1 MDLHGVVIYL
11 PALLLHI
18 VRAGAFFVAMPLFGI
33 QRDSR
38 MLRLILAVSL
48 AAIFWGVGE
57 QIVIVD
63 GGFPELIVMVVREA
77 VIGLAAGFGL
87 GLMTTFLVSAGEIIS
102 HEMGFSLAKT
112 INPETGHSSSVI
124 SQLLQTIGA
133 LLILQLDI
141 HHRVIEVLGL
151 SYESLP
157 IGQPFDIE
165 PIFRVLTTLI
175 GKSMVL
181 ATEYA
186 LPVLGVMLLLTSVL
200 VMLARAVQHIN
211 LLEFTFGVRILLAL
225 FSSAY
230 FFSEGAPFLVQA
242 FAEMIAEAEKMFLP
256 I

>member
-1 MDLHGVVIYL
+1 MDLQGVVIYL
-11 PALLLHI
+11 PAMLLHI

-33 QRDSR
+33 QRESR

-57 QIVIVD
+57 HIVIVD
-63 GGFPELIVMVVREA
+63 GGILELMVMALREA

-102 HEMGFSLAKT
+102 HEMGFSMAKT
-112 INPETGHSSSVI
+112 INPETGHTSAVF
-124 SQLLQTIGA
+124 SQILQTIGA

-141 HHRVIEVLGL
+141 HHDVIKVLGR
-151 SYESLP
+151 SYEILQ

-165 PIFRVLTTLI
+165 PIFKVLTTLI
-175 GKSMVL
+175 GKSMVI

-225 FSSAY
+225 FSSA
-230 FFSEGAPFLVQA
+230 FFLVEGTPFLIQA
-242 FAEMIAEAEKMFLP
+242 FAEMIVEAKRMFE
-256 I
+256 